1 LPAKDVGKLAAIWKD
16 RQDREGLP
24 MDKTERGDPANQAAP
39 WPGQRVPWSQRLRW
53 ARGIL
58 RAYRASNLENADGQ
72 IIFHQ
77 RLAAIIKTNLGPDLR
92 RLRVLEIGCGQRAS
106 QTILFTADGLEATG
120 IDVEVPSFRMT
131 PGSLLQVLRANGWER
146 GLKSILRHW
155 LFDGQFFRRLSCRY
169 GQPLPLDRVE
179 VRLMS
184 ATHMLF
190 PEDHFDFI
198 FSSLVFEHIDD
209 VPAAVREVN
218 RVLKPQGRA
227 WINIHLFPSLS
238 GGHHPEWTAARR
250 PAHPRVPPWD
260 HLLDNRYPAHTHL
273 NGLRWADYRKI
284 FNTYLEV
291 LEESPVMEMAG
302 ELSPGLEEILVAK
315 GYSREDLLTRE
326 VAFLCRKK

>member
-1 LPAKDVGKLAAIWKD
+1 MSLPRKDVGKLA
-16 RQDREGLP
+16 P
-24 MDKTERGDPANQAAP
+24 MGRTGKAFQMDMTERGDPANQVVALAER
-39 WPGQRVPWSQRLRW
+39 RVPWIQRLRW
-53 ARGIL
+53 ALGIL

-77 RLAAIIKTNLGPDLR
+77 KLSAIIKTTLGPDLS
-92 RLRVLEIGCGQRAS
+92 RLRLLEIGCGQRAS
-106 QTILFTADGLEATG
+106 QTILFTADGLETMG
-120 IDVEVPSFRMT
+120 IDVEVPTFRMT
-131 PGSLLQVLRANGWER
+131 LRSLLQMLRANGWER
-146 GLKSILRHW
+146 GLKSIFRHW
-155 LFDGQFFRRLSCRY
+155 LFDGQFFRRLSCQY
-169 GQPLPLDRVE
+169 GKPLPLDRVD
-179 VRLMS
+179 VRLMN
-184 ATHMLF
+184 ATHMKLPDDYF
-190 PEDHFDFI
+190 NFI

-238 GGHHPEWTAARR
+238 GGHHPEWTDARR
-250 PAHPRVPPWD
+250 PTHPRMPPWD

-273 NGLRWADYRKI
+273 NRLCLTDYRKI

-291 LEESPVMEMAG
+291 LEESPVMEMAR

-315 GYSREDLLTRE
+315 GYTREDLLTRE

>member
-1 LPAKDVGKLAAIWKD
+1 
-16 RQDREGLP
+16 
-24 MDKTERGDPANQAAP
+24 MDKTARGDPANQAAP
-39 WPGQRVPWSQRLRW
+39 RPGQRVPWIQRLRW

-58 RAYRASNLENADGQ
+58 RAYRTSNLENADGQ

-77 RLAAIIKTNLGPDLR
+77 RLTTIIKTNLGPDLSR
-92 RLRVLEIGCGQRAS
+92 FKVLEIGCGQRAS

-131 PGSLLQVLRANGWER
+131 PGSLLQVLKANGWER
-146 GLKSILRHW
+146 GLKSFLRHW
-155 LFDGQFFRRLSCRY
+155 LFDGQFFRRLASRY
-169 GQPLPLDRVE
+169 GQPLPLDRVD

-184 ATHMLF
+184 ATQMMF
-190 PEDHFDFI
+190 PDDYFDFI

-250 PAHPRVPPWD
+250 PAQPRVPPWD
-260 HLLDNRYPAHTHL
+260 HLLDNRYPAHSHL

-326 VAFLCRKK
+326 VAFWCRKK